1 MVINAGLLAHTH
13 KHTHTC
19 KHTHTATF
27 PRLNKCQIRSSQQE
41 ITSRSWSRSFLR
53 ACDPLHIPPAAAGLC
68 ISTVQAHTHTHLSV
82 IQQYASSAIWGSQA
96 PSYCVKI
103 ACCKRIHEHKHWWPG
118 QFFQEICNTIFVR
131 VYYFRCWICWQ
142 ADNAPLNVQLQV
154 PPVFMLHSQLFLRT
168 SNKNLLQTG
177 CSYFY

>member
-1 MVINAGLLAHTH
+1 MQTYTH
-13 KHTHTC
+13 GH
-19 KHTHTATF
+19 F
-27 PRLNKCQIRSSQQE
+27 PKVKQMPNTIFPARDNQSLMKQV
-41 ITSRSWSRSFLR
+41 
-53 ACDPLHIPPAAAGLC
+53 IPPGLWPSPHPSGC
-68 ISTVQAHTHTHLSV
+68 CRFMHQHSSGAHTHTHLSV
-82 IQQYASSAIWGSQA
+82 IQQYASSTIWGSQA

-103 ACCKRIHEHKHWWPG
+103 ACCKRIHKHRQWWPG

-142 ADNAPLNVQLQV
+142 ADNAPLNVQLRV